1 MAPLSPNPDTTFM
14 LKVFNDIDFLQFW
27 WDDSF
32 FFCILGKY
40 EFYNKPSALGLWKKN
55 IHNSNKVAI
64 TKSFKVSIPLV
75 GDITWLKRWISD
87 SELDTG
93 RTTFLKILHFLL
105 FFSSVLGMSSGIF
118 LRISSFPST
127 PGKAHWDRGCQHC
140 ELRFLTDTAASWH
153 PAHDHRAE
161 LQG

>member
-1 MAPLSPNPDTTFM
+1 MAPLSPNRDTTFM

-40 EFYNKPSALGLWKKN
+40 EFYNKPSASGLWKKN

-75 GDITWLKRWISD
+75 GDITWLKR
-87 SELDTG
+87 
-93 RTTFLKILHFLL
+93 
-105 FFSSVLGMSSGIF
+105 
-118 LRISSFPST
+118 
-127 PGKAHWDRGCQHC
+127 
-140 ELRFLTDTAASWH
+140 
-153 PAHDHRAE
+153 
-161 LQG
+161 